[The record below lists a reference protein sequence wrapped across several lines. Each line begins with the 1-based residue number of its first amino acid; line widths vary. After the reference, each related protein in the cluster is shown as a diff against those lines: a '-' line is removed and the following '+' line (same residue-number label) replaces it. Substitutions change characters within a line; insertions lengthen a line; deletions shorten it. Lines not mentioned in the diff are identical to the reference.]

1 MWNWMQHVFVVV
13 LSILALFFRQKVTPA
28 FIESD
33 KSQVH
38 SVHALQAQAQYSE
51 HHQTFLA
58 GF

>member
-1 MWNWMQHVFVVV
+1 MQHVFVVV